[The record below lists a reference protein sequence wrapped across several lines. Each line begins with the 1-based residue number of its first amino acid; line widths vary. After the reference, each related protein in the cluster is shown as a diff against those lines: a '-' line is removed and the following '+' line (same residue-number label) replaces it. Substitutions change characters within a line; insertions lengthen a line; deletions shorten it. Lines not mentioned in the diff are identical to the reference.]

1 MVCTW
6 EDSIFS
12 FKYPGHSMIVFC
24 ISRISL
30 YLSSSGVTKE
40 FRAYF
45 ELQCWPSWIFPKPSS
60 QSTENFAHKTLFG
73 RHKQRWEG
81 NIKIYLKEIGNK
93 NVVWIHMAHDMVQW
107 QTPSQS
113 VRSQISIYFLCHF
126 PQQLHIMQ
134 FICSAICVMPQRM
147 WLTTAAL
154 WQVSSVRSRNSST
167 VHGSSG
173 GRACKVTFC
182 MLDRTSRMRFEYT
195 SWTLQAQIF
204 HITFMG
210 NFCYTQILY
219 LKENK
224 IQDSNKILNC
234 NNMLIFWHINLL

>member
-1 MVCTW
+1 MWPEFIWLTIGPVV
-6 EDSIFS
+6 DS
-12 FKYPGHSMIVFC
+12 K
-24 ISRISL
+24 
-30 YLSSSGVTKE
+30 
-40 FRAYF
+40 
-45 ELQCWPSWIFPKPSS
+45 
-60 QSTENFAHKTLFG
+60 
-73 RHKQRWEG
+73 
-81 NIKIYLKEIGNK
+81 
-93 NVVWIHMAHDMVQW
+93 
-107 QTPSQS
+107 S

-134 FICSAICVMPQRM
+134 FVCSAIHVTPQRM

-167 VHGSSG
+167 VHGSSV
-173 GRACKVTFC
+173 GRACRVTFC

-219 LKENK
+219 PKENK
-224 IQDSNKILNC
+224 IQDINKIIEL
-234 NNMLIFWHINLL
+234 